1 MSIVLFV
8 RNAAGDDQLEPLAAE
23 LSARG
28 ARLEILRQGCLGLD
42 AASTASVS
50 AMLARHG
57 VIVVT
62 ACALPEGWPDD
73 VPSRQIDAADLADPK
88 KLQKLLRTLELKGLI
103 PPPETDVSPEE
114 EALIRERLERLGYL

>member
-1 MSIVLFV
+1 MSVVLFV
-8 RNAAGDDQLEPLAAE
+8 RNAPGDDQLEPLAAE

-28 ARLEILRQGCLGLD
+28 AKLEVLRQGCLGLD
-42 AASTASVS
+42 AGSISSVS

-62 ACALPEGWPDD
+62 SCARPDRWPPD
-73 VPSRQIDAADLADPK
+73 VPSHQVDAADLSDPG
-88 KLQKLLRTLELKGLI
+88 KLEKLLRTLELKGLI
-103 PPPETDVSPEE
+103 PPPEMDVSPEE